1 MHDAPR
7 ALDDFAP
14 DPAATGELLAQ
25 TLGGIEAG
33 APLDEIFLALA
44 DDAENPRLRR
54 AAIDM
59 GERLRRGEDLATA
72 FRAIETQAPLYL
84 RRALAASTDDA
95 QIVAVLEGLVQHE
108 TTRQRLRRQMKS
120 VLLYPAIVFG
130 LLLVILACA
139 SLFVVPQFEELFED
153 FEFEIPTSTRVM
165 LGVAHGIPILLVVAV
180 AIPTLY
186 VLASLFP
193 PGGRLVHWLRTGVP
207 FLGRLWICSG
217 QHEFASVLGSLTSR
231 QVVLGE
237 ALRCTVASLRD
248 QNLARA
254 TRIAAD
260 KCERGASLSRSLA
273 ESLHFDPTLAA
284 LVGWGEAHAALP
296 QALDEA
302 AVVFEQ
308 AIDLHAS
315 FVRRVLPPIL
325 FIFVVA
331 TIFIFVSGL
340 MIPVIDLLNNL
351 L

>member
-1 MHDAPR
+1 MNDAPR
-7 ALDDFAP
+7 QPADPAP
-14 DPAATGELLAQ
+14 DPAAAGELVAQ
-25 TLGGIEAG
+25 TLGGIG
-33 APLDEIFLALA
+33 ASVPLDEIFLALA
-44 DDAENPRLRR
+44 DDANNPRLRR

-72 FRAIETQAPLYL
+72 FRSIESEMPLFL
-84 RRALAASTDDA
+84 RRAIAAPTDDA
-95 QIVAVLEGLVQHE
+95 QIIAVLEGLVQHE
-108 TTRQRLRRQMKS
+108 TTRQRLRRQMQS

-130 LLLVILACA
+130 LLLIILACA
-139 SLFVVPQFEELFED
+139 SIFVVPQFEELFKD
-153 FEFEIPTSTRVM
+153 FQLEVPTATLVM
-165 LGVAHGIPILLVVAV
+165 LGVARGIPIVLAVAV
-180 AIPTLY
+180 AIPILY

-193 PGGRLVHWLRTGVP
+193 AGRRLVHWLRTGVP
-207 FLGRLWICSG
+207 FLGRLWIWNG

-231 QVVLGE
+231 QVVLDE

-254 TRIAAD
+254 ARIAAD

-273 ESLHFDPTLAA
+273 ESLHFDPTLSA

-296 QALDEA
+296 RALDEA

-325 FIFVVA
+325 FICVVA
-331 TIFIFVSGL
+331 TVFIFVSGL
-340 MIPVIDLLNNL
+340 MIPVIELLNNL
-351 L
+351 T